1 MLDIPQPL
9 RKIYIIDMRIL
20 KACHFIPKQREL
32 FFAVFAYFVHCGT
45 FIHKLSVMKNRY
57 MEFESGVV
65 GQSLSFPCIVRV
77 KYRQRLTRIEF
88 FVMHTYEIRYCFP
101 AVVFDK
107 SVYPLEMGISDFC
120 SVFADLYFGDYGA
133 VPFKRTEL
141 IDASENRVAF

>member
-57 MEFESGVV
+57 MELESGVV

-101 AVVFDK
+101 AVVSPITGTDEYRDK
-107 SVYPLEMGISDFC
+107 YEYDFNPLSMS
-120 SVFADLYFGDYGA
+120 
-133 VPFKRTEL
+133 L
-141 IDASENRVAF
+141 IVLPSHSYSSIKVCANPAI